1 MSWNRLRLAAAYLRR
16 DKAPGGFPAVV
27 GIESTNNC
35 NLDCVMCPRQE
46 MTRPV
51 ADIERPL
58 YEKAIDQLAG
68 KTEFIWL
75 QDYGEP
81 FLNKEIFTMIRYAR
95 ERGLKVGISTNGTV
109 LTDKIIEGIF
119 ASGLDYLIFAI
130 DGATPETYEKIRVGA
145 KYEKVAANARRF
157 LEKKVAGKHKIF
169 TVVQCIYM
177 EATSNEVRIFRR
189 QWDLPGVDAVR
200 IRQLTYSGKGGKFDN
215 LTTQKPC
222 YWLWSNPHIKND
234 GTVVP
239 CCQDVNSTLALGN
252 IKDQSLDAIW
262 SGEKMQEIRALHLAG
277 KAGEIPLCRN
287 CNMVQPAAPL
297 ILAAAIPSYLTV
309 NRLVPRVES
318 FLSYWRFR

>member
-1 MSWNRLRLAAAYLRR
+1 MSWNRLKLALSYLGKETDTGRF
-16 DKAPGGFPAVV
+16 PGVV

-51 ADIERPL
+51 ADMARPL
-58 YEKAIDQLAG
+58 YEKTIDALAG
-68 KTEFIWL
+68 KTEFVWL

-81 FLNKEIFTMIRYAR
+81 FLNKEIFGMIRYAR

-109 LTDKIIEGIF
+109 LTDKIIDGILE
-119 ASGLDYLIFAI
+119 SGLDYLIFAI
-130 DGATPETYEKIRVGA
+130 DGATAETYEKIRVGA
-145 KYEKVAANARRF
+145 TYEKVAENVRRF
-157 LEKKVAGKHKIF
+157 LAKKGKHKIF

-177 EATSNEVRIFRR
+177 EATSQEVRQFRR
-189 QWDLPGVDAVR
+189 QWKLPGVDAVR
-200 IRQLTYSGKGGKFDN
+200 IRQLTYSGKGSRFDN

-252 IKDQSLDAIW
+252 IQNDSLDRIW
-262 SGEKMQEIRALHLAG
+262 NGEKMQELRAKHLAG
-277 KAGEIPLCRN
+277 QAGEIPLCRN
-287 CNMVQPAAPL
+287 CNMVQPSAPL
-297 ILAAAIPSYLTV
+297 ILAAAIPPYLAV
-309 NRLVPRVES
+309 NRLVPKVETMLS
-318 FLSYWRFR
+318 FWRFR